1 LSTSPDQS
9 APPSSA
15 SRFALGNG
23 CEFGEQA
30 LVVAVSWVTAGG
42 RLGLPAVG
50 SFEHRDDE
58 GSEQDQARHATAL
71 KNV

>member
-1 LSTSPDQS
+1 M
-9 APPSSA
+9 
-15 SRFALGNG
+15 
-23 CEFGEQA
+23 
-30 LVVAVSWVTAGG
+30 VAVSWVCGGG
-42 RLGLPAVG
+42 RLGAPAVG